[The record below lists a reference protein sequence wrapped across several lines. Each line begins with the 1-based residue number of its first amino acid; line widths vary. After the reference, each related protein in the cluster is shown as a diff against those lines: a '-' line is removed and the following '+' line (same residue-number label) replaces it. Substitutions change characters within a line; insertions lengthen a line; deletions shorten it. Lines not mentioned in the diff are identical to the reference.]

1 MPLALVTG
9 ANRGLGL
16 ETVKQFRALGFD
28 VVATARDA
36 AAGREAVKALGP
48 GVRFMELDVTNEKSV
63 AAAAEALADA
73 PPLDALVNN
82 AGASFPGFS
91 GDVAQRTLDIN
102 YWGAVRVTDVLRPKF
117 APSANVVM
125 VSSGMGELNRF
136 SSALRKR
143 LLDPALGREV
153 LDLLVNDFV
162 QRAATGGD
170 LGGWPENAYSVSK
183 AALNAF
189 TRIVQR
195 ELPEGQRVN
204 SVCPGWVKTRMGGSG
219 ASRSV
224 EQGAQGIVWA
234 ATLPADGARGGF
246 FRDGRAIEW

>member
-16 ETVKQFRALGFD
+16 ETVKQLRALGFD

-36 AAGREAVKALGP
+36 AAGREAVEALGS
-48 GVRFMELDVTNEKSV
+48 GVRFLELDVTSEKSV

-82 AGASFPGFS
+82 AGASFPGFD

-102 YWGAVRVTDVLRPKF
+102 YWGAVRVTDVLRPKL
-117 APSANVVM
+117 ATSANIVM
-125 VSSGMGELNRF
+125 VSSGMGEL
-136 SSALRKR
+136 SGVSPALRER
-143 LLDPALGREV
+143 LLDPALGREQ
-153 LDLLVNDFV
+153 LDLLVKDFIR
-162 QRAATGGD
+162 RAAAGGD
-170 LGGWPENAYSVSK
+170 LGGWPQNAYGVSK

-189 TRIVQR
+189 TRILQR
-195 ELPEGQRVN
+195 ELPAGQRVN
-204 SVCPGWVKTRMGGSG
+204 SVCPGWVKTRMGGSS
-219 ASRSV
+219 ASRTP
-224 EQGAQGIVWA
+224 EQGAHGIVWA
-234 ATLPADGARGGF
+234 ATLPDGGPTGGF